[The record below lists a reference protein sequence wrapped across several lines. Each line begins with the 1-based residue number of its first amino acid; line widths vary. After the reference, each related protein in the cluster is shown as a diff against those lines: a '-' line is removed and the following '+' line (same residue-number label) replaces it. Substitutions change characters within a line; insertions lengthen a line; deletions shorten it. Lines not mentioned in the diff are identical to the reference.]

1 MKLITPVLSS
11 LRQSISK
18 YLIYLNSEIER
29 VINILTLFEWIEE
42 NKEIDRAILNSFD
55 KLKISYSK
63 RKENKLKAKLAVDNI
78 IKDMEPSYSIFM

>member
-1 MKLITPVLSS
+1 VKLITPVLSS